1 VIGRDPSSS
10 KKGSKAS
17 AKQSGGAVKASAVQ
31 WVQFATLALLA
42 LIFSCSMGC
51 LATRYLATAAAT
63 SNVTATA
70 AFAFSSSSSSS
81 PVGKPFSV
89 PTALT
94 PAAGT
99 YMYSNHTV
107 LLQTY
112 GTAATTSVFATPSN
126 PQQLQQCGWEQAPAA
141 APAAVCPFSLNLL
154 LAMCPAGE
162 THCQP
167 DSSSSSASLAWW
179 QQVDAAVKGSDLTAE
194 RLWTH
199 TQALFAAPSSSSS
212 EGVTSTQ
219 LSSNGPAVP
228 QPSQQ
233 AVSAVGSS
241 PASAHTEQAGGCLK
255 MTTAELQALIGE
267 SILTAVAV
275 QVGRWLF
282 VYIYIYM
289 C

>member
-1 VIGRDPSSS
+1 V
-10 KKGSKAS
+10 
-17 AKQSGGAVKASAVQ
+17 V
-31 WVQFATLALLA
+31 
-42 LIFSCSMGC
+42 M
-51 LATRYLATAAAT
+51 
-63 SNVTATA
+63 
-70 AFAFSSSSSSS
+70 
-81 PVGKPFSV
+81 PFSV
-89 PTALT
+89 PTGLT

-112 GTAATTSVFATPSN
+112 GTAATTSVFATHSN
-126 PQQLQQCGWEQAPAA
+126 HQQLQQCGWEQARTA
-141 APAAVCPFSLNLL
+141 APAAVCPSSLNTL
-154 LAMCPAGE
+154 LALCPAGE

-167 DSSSSSASLAWW
+167 DSSSSSSSGSLAWW
-179 QQVDAAVKGSDLTAE
+179 QHMGAAVKGSHLTAQ
-194 RLWTH
+194 RMWTH
-199 TQALFAAPSSSSS
+199 TQALFAAASSSSS
-212 EGVTSTQ
+212 KGVTCTQ

-241 PASAHTEQAGGCLK
+241 PASAHPEQAGGCLK

-267 SILTAVAV
+267 SILTAVAA

-282 VYIYIYM
+282 VYI